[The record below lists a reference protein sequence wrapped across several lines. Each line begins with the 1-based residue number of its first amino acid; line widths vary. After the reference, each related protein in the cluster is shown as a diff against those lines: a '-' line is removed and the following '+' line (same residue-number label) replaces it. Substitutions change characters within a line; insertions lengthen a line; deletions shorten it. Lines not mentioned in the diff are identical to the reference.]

1 MTHEYFKDLLPLG
14 LAEVLVIC
22 VHPENIGGAR
32 ANSSAIAT
40 FLVVLDF
47 ALRLLLDDLVLHII
61 DALAEDLLELVLL
74 INFLGAQRLDVSQA
88 LLLLIE
94 DFLKS
99 KDQVFEPSELR
110 MLKREAST
118 VGAATHKV
126 QSTVRDAS

>member
-1 MTHEYFKDLLPLG
+1 MRPRRERLVIEESQDTLLTHEYFKDLLPLG

-74 INFLGAQRLDVSQA
+74 IDFFGA
-88 LLLLIE
+88 
-94 DFLKS
+94 
-99 KDQVFEPSELR
+99 
-110 MLKREAST
+110 
-118 VGAATHKV
+118 
-126 QSTVRDAS
+126 